1 MGLNEE
7 QKEFQK
13 VAFDFAA
20 QEMAPN
26 MAEWDQKVGVFLVDR
41 WANECIVKW
50 ALSSSPYNPS
60 AYFPVTTPTANENI
74 IMVRFFS

>member
-20 QEMAPN
+20 REMAPN
-26 MAEWDQKVGVFLVDR
+26 MAEWDQKAGV
-41 WANECIVKW
+41 
-50 ALSSSPYNPS
+50 
-60 AYFPVTTPTANENI
+60 
-74 IMVRFFS
+74 

>member
-1 MGLNEE
+1 MYAMLSIASMGLNEE

-26 MAEWDQKVGVFLVDR
+26 MAEWDQKVGVLLVAR
-41 WANECIVKW
+41 CSNKCFIFISFNPNWAVLILHLQMRV
-50 ALSSSPYNPS
+50 
-60 AYFPVTTPTANENI
+60 VV
-74 IMVRFFS
+74 MV